1 MASGGREPSGTR
13 HETDLS
19 RWADAA
25 PLANSVSRALR
36 LQVVFPVDEHMPEI
50 LITLLTIA
58 LVAGAIPGV
67 CNYLILLER
76 KLSAWMQDR
85 VGPNRVGPMG
95 LFQPVADGIK
105 LLLKEEVIPPHVDRV
120 LFLLAPGLSVFT
132 ALMAFAVVP
141 FGPIDDPSVP
151 SFLRFIIAPKID
163 IGLVFIFAVGS
174 LAVYGIVLGG
184 WSSNNKYSAL
194 GAMRASAQ
202 VVSYEIPLGMSV
214 LGIALMHGSLNLE
227 QIMAQQTT
235 GGITSWNIWFQ
246 PLAAL
251 MFFTASL
258 AECNRLPFD
267 LAECEQELVGG
278 WHTEYSALKWAL
290 FFLGEYTHMITISF
304 LTAILFFGGWNFPGI
319 ATPESA
325 YFGAWLVKLLVLMLK
340 AFFFICVII
349 MLRWTIPRFRFDQ
362 LMELAWKVMIPLSL
376 ANVVMVMFQ
385 QQFGFSRWWLLV
397 GSLGLFAAWGAI
409 SASLR
414 ERELSARPGYVK
426 RKKPELVAEH
436 GH

>member
-1 MASGGREPSGTR
+1 
-13 HETDLS
+13 
-19 RWADAA
+19 
-25 PLANSVSRALR
+25 
-36 LQVVFPVDEHMPEI
+36 MPEL
-50 LITLLTIA
+50 LITIITIA
-58 LVAGAIPGV
+58 IVVGAIPGV

-95 LFQPVADGIK
+95 LLQPLADGVK

-120 LFLLAPGLSVFT
+120 LFLIAPGISVFT
-132 ALMAFAVVP
+132 ALLAFAVVP
-141 FGPIDDPSVP
+141 FGPVGTEGAPR
-151 SFLRFIIAPKID
+151 FLRFIIAPGID

-184 WSSNNKYSAL
+184 WASNNKYSAL
-194 GAMRASAQ
+194 GALRASAQ

-214 LGIALMHGSLNLE
+214 LGIALLSGTVNLE
-227 QIMAQQTT
+227 EIMQRQIS
-235 GGITSWNIWFQ
+235 GGLAAWNIWFQ

-251 MFFTASL
+251 LFFTASL
-258 AECNRLPFD
+258 AEANRLPFD

-304 LTAILFFGGWNFPGI
+304 LTSILFLGGWHLPGI
-319 ATPESA
+319 AEADSVYPL
-325 YFGAWLVKLLVLMLK
+325 AWLVKMLVLMGK

-362 LMELAWKVMIPLSL
+362 LMELAWRVMIPLSL
-376 ANVVMVMFQ
+376 ANLLMVMFVRHFELSQ
-385 QQFGFSRWWLLV
+385 WWMLP
-397 GSLGLFAAWGAI
+397 GSAVLFAAWGMI

-414 ERELSARPGYVK
+414 EAERRSRPGYVRR
-426 RKKPELVAEH
+426 RKVEAHPDSHAA
-436 GH
+436 GHAAAH

>member
-1 MASGGREPSGTR
+1 
-13 HETDLS
+13 
-19 RWADAA
+19 
-25 PLANSVSRALR
+25 
-36 LQVVFPVDEHMPEI
+36 MPEL
-50 LITLLTIA
+50 LITIITIA
-58 LVAGAIPGV
+58 IVVGAIPGV

-85 VGPNRVGPMG
+85 VGPNRVGPLG
-95 LFQPVADGIK
+95 LLQPLADGVK

-120 LFLLAPGLSVFT
+120 LFLIAPGISVFT
-132 ALMAFAVVP
+132 ALLAFAVVP
-141 FGPIDDPSVP
+141 FGPVGAAGAPG
-151 SFLRFIIAPKID
+151 FLRFIIAPGID

-184 WSSNNKYSAL
+184 WASNNKYSAL
-194 GAMRASAQ
+194 GALRASAQ

-214 LGIALMHGSLNLE
+214 LGIALMSSTVNLE
-227 QIMAQQTT
+227 EIMQHQIS
-235 GGITSWNIWFQ
+235 GGFAAWNIWFQ

-251 MFFTASL
+251 LFFTASL
-258 AECNRLPFD
+258 AEANRLPFD

-304 LTAILFFGGWNFPGI
+304 LTSILFLGGWHLPGI
-319 ATPESA
+319 AEPDSA
-325 YFGAWLVKLLVLMLK
+325 YPLAWLVKMLVLMGK

-362 LMELAWKVMIPLSL
+362 LMELAWRVMIPLSL
-376 ANVVMVMFQ
+376 ANLLMVMFVRH
-385 QQFGFSRWWLLV
+385 FELSNWWMLP
-397 GSLGLFAAWGAI
+397 GSAALFAAWGMI

-414 ERELSARPGYVK
+414 EAERRARPGYVR
-426 RKKPELVAEH
+426 RKKVETHHDSHAA
-436 GH
+436 GHAAAH

>member
-1 MASGGREPSGTR
+1 MAE
-13 HETDLS
+13 L
-19 RWADAA
+19 
-25 PLANSVSRALR
+25 LV
-36 LQVVFPVDEHMPEI
+36 
-50 LITLLTIA
+50 TLVTIA
-58 LVAGAIPGV
+58 IVVGAIPGV

-95 LFQPVADGIK
+95 LFQPLADGIK
-105 LLLKEEVIPPHVDRV
+105 LLLKEEVIPSHVDKV
-120 LFLLAPGLSVFT
+120 LFLIAPAISVFT
-132 ALMAFAVVP
+132 ALLAFAVVP
-141 FGPIDDPSVP
+141 FGPTDGPGLP
-151 SFLRFIIAPKID
+151 SFIRFIIAPGID
-163 IGLVFIFAVGS
+163 IGLIFIFAVGS

-184 WSSNNKYSAL
+184 WASNNKYSAL
-194 GAMRASAQ
+194 GGLRASAQ

-214 LGIALMHGSLNLE
+214 LGIALISGSLNLE
-227 QIMAQQTT
+227 TIMKQQIE

-258 AECNRLPFD
+258 AEANRLPFD

-304 LTAILFFGGWNFPGI
+304 LTSILFLGGWNCPLI
-319 ATPESA
+319 AEATSDYP
-325 YFGAWLVKLLVLMLK
+325 FVWLVKLLVLMSK

-362 LMELAWKVMIPLSL
+362 LMELAWRVMIPLSL
-376 ANVVMVMFQ
+376 ANLLMVMVVKH
-385 QQFGFSRWWLLV
+385 FGLSLWWLFL
-397 GSLGLFAAWGAI
+397 GSCGLFVAWGLI

-414 ERELSARPGYVK
+414 QAEERSRPGYVK
-426 RKKPELVAEH
+426 KKKAAAKH
-436 GH
+436 GHGHGGHGHAAAH

>member
-1 MASGGREPSGTR
+1 
-13 HETDLS
+13 
-19 RWADAA
+19 
-25 PLANSVSRALR
+25 
-36 LQVVFPVDEHMPEI
+36 MPEL
-50 LITLLTIA
+50 LITIITIA
-58 LVAGAIPGV
+58 IVVGAIPGV

-95 LFQPVADGIK
+95 LLQPLADGVK

-120 LFLLAPGLSVFT
+120 LFLIAPGISVFT
-132 ALMAFAVVP
+132 ALLAFAVVP
-141 FGPIDDPSVP
+141 FGPVGVEGAPGFI
-151 SFLRFIIAPKID
+151 RFIIAPGID

-184 WSSNNKYSAL
+184 WASNNKYSAL
-194 GAMRASAQ
+194 GALRASAQ

-214 LGIALMHGSLNLE
+214 LGIALLSGTVNLE
-227 QIMAQQTT
+227 EIMQRQIS
-235 GGITSWNIWFQ
+235 GGLAAWNIWFQ

-251 MFFTASL
+251 LFFTASL
-258 AECNRLPFD
+258 AEANRLPFD

-304 LTAILFFGGWNFPGI
+304 LTSILFLGGWHLPGI
-319 ATPESA
+319 AEAASVYPL
-325 YFGAWLVKLLVLMLK
+325 AWLVKMLVLMGK

-362 LMELAWKVMIPLSL
+362 LMELAWRVMIPLSL
-376 ANVVMVMFQ
+376 ANLLMVMFVRHFELSQ
-385 QQFGFSRWWLLV
+385 WWMLP
-397 GSLGLFAAWGAI
+397 GSAVLFAAWGMI

-414 ERELSARPGYVK
+414 EAERRARPGYVR
-426 RKKPELVAEH
+426 RKKVEAH
-436 GH
+436 HDSHAAGHAAAH